1 MEEKNL
7 YIKIAHWYYT
17 LGMTQDEIAKRLS
30 FTRQKVNRIINSL
43 VSKGIVSITV
53 NGYNASHVKYESIL
67 EEYFHIRRVIIA
79 ESYDMETDFLP
90 TLADRAA
97 QFLES
102 FLQPDMTIGV
112 SWGKTLAAVIS
123 RLSYKQRGG
132 CTVVQMVGAQNLLE
146 DRMVKS
152 DEIARVLANK
162 LDCACYMFYAPVLVD
177 YPETKKM
184 LMKERTIRKSYE
196 WMEKCDVAL
205 FGIGQLTKE
214 STMYQRG
221 FLKET
226 DIAQLRADGFIGDLC
241 VNPVRIDGSWDHSC
255 IQDRVNNAGMEV
267 LKKIPNVIAIA
278 GGTDK
283 TDAIIGCLNSGAID
297 ILIIDDK
304 SAERI
309 VKKLKIEE

>member
-43 VSKGIVSITV
+43 VAQGIVSITV
-53 NGYNASHVKYESIL
+53 NGYNTSHVSYESAL

-79 ESYDMETDFLP
+79 ESYDMENDFLP

-102 FLQPDMTIGV
+102 FLQTDMTIGV

-123 RLSYKQRGG
+123 RLPYKRRSD
-132 CTVVQMVGAQNLLE
+132 CTVVQMVGAQNITG
-146 DRMVKS
+146 DRMLKS
-152 DEIARVLANK
+152 DEIARSLANK
-162 LDCACYMFYAPVLVD
+162 LDCACYMFYAPTVVD
-177 YPETKKM
+177 HPETKTM
-184 LMKERTIRKSYE
+184 LMKERTIQKSYE
-196 WMEKCDVAL
+196 WMKQCDVGL

-214 STMYQRG
+214 STMFQRG
-221 FLKET
+221 FLKEK
-226 DIAQLRADGFIGDLC
+226 DISQLQEDGFVGDIC
-241 VNPVRIDGSWDHSC
+241 MNHVRLDGSWDDNC
-255 IQDRVNNAGMEV
+255 MENRLNKAGMDI
-267 LKKIPNVIAIA
+267 LKNIPNVIAIA
-278 GGTDK
+278 GGADK
-283 TDAIIGCLNSGAID
+283 TDAIIGCLNSGVVD
-297 ILIIDDK
+297 ILIIDDL

-309 VKKLKIEE
+309 VKTLKIS